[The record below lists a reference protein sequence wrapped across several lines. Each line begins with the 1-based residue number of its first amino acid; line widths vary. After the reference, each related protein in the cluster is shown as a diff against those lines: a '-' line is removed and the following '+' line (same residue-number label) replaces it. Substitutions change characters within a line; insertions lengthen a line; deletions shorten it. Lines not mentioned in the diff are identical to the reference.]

1 MGRLFGTD
9 GVRGLANGDLTAGLA
24 LGLSQAA
31 AWVLTR
37 GRHADELRAQG
48 KRPTA
53 VIARD
58 PRVSG
63 EFLSA
68 AVASGLASSGIDV
81 LDAGVIPT
89 PAAAFLVRDANVDF
103 GVMVSA
109 SHNAMPDNGIKFFS
123 FGGTKLPDEVEDRIE
138 RALDEQ
144 RLSPIGAGVGRIRRF
159 ADAEDRYLLHL
170 LSTID
175 LSLAGLHVVLDC
187 AHGAASGVSPQA
199 FTDAGARVT
208 VIGAD
213 PNGLNINDGVG
224 STYLDPLQRA
234 VVEAGADL
242 GIAHDGDAD
251 RCLAVDARG
260 NVVDGD
266 QIMAILALS
275 MKRRGTLA
283 KDTLAVTVMSN
294 LGLKRA
300 MRANGIEVVETKVG
314 DRYVL
319 EALAEHGLS
328 LGGEQSGHLIMSDHA
343 TTGDGILTGLQLA
356 AEMARTGKTLEELAS
371 VMTVFPQVLENVR
384 GVDRTK
390 LEGHDGIASAVA
402 EVEAELGDSGR
413 VLLRASGTEPMVRV
427 MVEAADDAT
436 ARAMADRLAAV
447 VKAELAV

>member
-1 MGRLFGTD
+1 M
-9 GVRGLANGDLTAGLA
+9 
-24 LGLSQAA
+24 
-31 AWVLTR
+31 
-37 GRHADELRAQG
+37 
-48 KRPTA
+48 
-53 VIARD
+53 
-58 PRVSG
+58 
-63 EFLSA
+63 
-68 AVASGLASSGIDV
+68 
-81 LDAGVIPT
+81 
-89 PAAAFLVRDANVDF
+89 
-103 GVMVSA
+103 
-109 SHNAMPDNGIKFFS
+109 
-123 FGGTKLPDEVEDRIE
+123 
-138 RALDEQ
+138 
-144 RLSPIGAGVGRIRRF
+144 GRIRRF

-170 LSTID
+170 LSTVD
-175 LSLAGLHVVLDC
+175 VSLDGIHVVLDC
-187 AHGAASGVSPQA
+187 AHGAASAISPQA

-275 MKRRGTLA
+275 MKRRGMLV

-300 MRANGIEVVETKVG
+300 MRANDIELVETKVG

-328 LGGEQSGHLIMSDHA
+328 LGGEQSGHVIMSDHA
-343 TTGDGILTGLQLA
+343 TTGDGILTGLQIA

-371 VMTVFPQVLENVR
+371 VMTVFPHVLENVR
-384 GVDRTK
+384 GVDRTQ
-390 LEGHDGIASAVA
+390 LDGHAGIAAAVA

-447 VKAELAV
+447 VRAELAV